1 MRISSMKIKVTLP
14 ILNYEGKPFQK
25 AKLNS
30 VGEAVTDEK
39 GRPEYEPQTLRDI
52 FVNSINSQT
61 PDEQSKPRTLE
72 QSMRIYRLTNR
83 IYTKTNV
90 DLDAKERELIRDRVA
105 AIYSPTPAIVGFV
118 TDALFPEDKP
128 EGDEVVEGVDSEDA
142 QPAVEKASGGE

>member
-30 VGEAVTDEK
+30 VGEAITDEK
-39 GRPEYEPQTLRDI
+39 GRAAYEPQTLRDI
-52 FVNSINSQT
+52 FVSSINSQT
-61 PDEQSKPRTLE
+61 PDEQSKPRTHE

-83 IYTKTNV
+83 IYAKTNV
-90 DLDAKERELIRDRVA
+90 DLDAKERELLRDRVA

-128 EGDEVVEGVDSEDA
+128 
-142 QPAVEKASGGE
+142 GGEGITEGADDEPNAAEKQDGGQ